1 MLARLLF
8 FIAVTHRFVA
18 GLRNTHRIFQSVG
31 NKVNDLPDSNNMLKQ
46 FKHAGA
52 CFLTGC
58 IMVTMPLQS
67 NAQIPSMD
75 EYNTGSGTVLPGRA
89 RVVGKPVATVA
100 ADISDTFSVSIAEE
114 TLTKIDSYIS
124 SEPAKWDEII
134 RAIKLTPKYNV
145 KNLGF
150 KSSSDL
156 ASNFKIKDAQ
166 ALLVESARE
175 DFAFNLGQL
184 NDLALA
190 NREYFFNKADLE
202 QTQMLKDA
210 ADLSSSTAVKEGR
223 EILTEVHSSFKSL
236 VETLTPL

>member
-1 MLARLLF
+1 MLTRLLLLV
-8 FIAVTHRFVA
+8 AVSHQFVD
-18 GLRNTHRIFQSVG
+18 GLQNYQRIFETAR
-31 NKVNDLPDSNNMLKQ
+31 NKINDLHKSNRVLKH
-46 FKHAGA
+46 FKQAGA
-52 CFLTGC
+52 CILTGC
-58 IMVTMPLQS
+58 ILVTMPLQS

-89 RVVGKPVATVA
+89 RVVGKPVTAVA
-100 ADISDTFSVSIAEE
+100 PEISDSFSVSKAEE
-114 TLTKIDSYIS
+114 TLTKIDSYLAT
-124 SEPAKWDEII
+124 EPAKWDEII
-134 RAIKLTPKYNV
+134 RAIKMTPKYNV

-150 KSSSDL
+150 KSASDL
-156 ASNFKIKDAQ
+156 ANNFKIKDTQVSMAE
-166 ALLVESARE
+166 AARE

-210 ADLSSSTAVKEGR
+210 ADRSSSTSIKEGK
-223 EILTEVHSSFKSL
+223 EILREVHSTFNSL